1 MFKHSKVKE
10 LIDIP
15 KDQISISL
23 SKDEIAMILQSIK
36 NANFSGSVL
45 EDLYNLVYKLQK
57 SFNNLNKE

>member
-15 KDQISISL
+15 EDQISISL
-23 SKDEIAMILQSIK
+23 SKEEIAMILQSIK
-36 NANFSGSVL
+36 STNFSGSVL

-57 SFNNLNKE
+57 NFNSLNKE